1 LSIEQIDATSATI
14 LTKLISTAEKSEQTS
29 SPSPQVVAT
38 LGVSHLIAN
47 TNVKYTESP
56 SESNEVDTEIV
67 VDAGLEQNISY
78 PMRECVLNGTKSKTL
93 GNSQIVK
100 WEWSKSE
107 LSPAL
112 GVSLNLIFLIFVE

>member
-1 LSIEQIDATSATI
+1 
-14 LTKLISTAEKSEQTS
+14 
-29 SPSPQVVAT
+29 VVAT